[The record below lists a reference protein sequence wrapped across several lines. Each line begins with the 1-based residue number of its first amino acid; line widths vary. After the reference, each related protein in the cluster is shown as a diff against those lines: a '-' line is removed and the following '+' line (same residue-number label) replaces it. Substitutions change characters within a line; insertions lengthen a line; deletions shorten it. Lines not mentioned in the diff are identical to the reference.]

1 MLSAEAIVS
10 FPDRGLIAA
19 LSRLNIA
26 DGFLSQHLLPLGVVN
41 MVTFCAWSHFL
52 GCRTPF

>member
-19 LSRLNIA
+19 FSRLNIA